1 MRERFELTWVTTT
14 LASPAIGDAK
24 AGAAENAQDFY
35 DCAPEPAA
43 MSDEARAYN
52 AKLFEGMFPA
62 KAEKPEKA

>member
-1 MRERFELTWVTTT
+1 MSEPKNT
-14 LASPAIGDAK
+14 PPK

-43 MSDEARAYN
+43 MSDDARAYN